1 MFVQKLDISLDEIL
15 ALGNLMILPKK
26 IIIFW
31 KLEIRFS
38 NIVEVL
44 LNWDISYFFIYYI
57 GPHTF

>member
-44 LNWDISYFFIYYI
+44 LN
-57 GPHTF
+57 